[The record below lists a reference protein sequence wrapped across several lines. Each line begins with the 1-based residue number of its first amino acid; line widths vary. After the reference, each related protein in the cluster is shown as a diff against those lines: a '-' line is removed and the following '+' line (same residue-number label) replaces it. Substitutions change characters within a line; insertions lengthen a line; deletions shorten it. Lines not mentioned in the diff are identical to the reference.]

1 MQSEAPSWRSMEI
14 FSHRGLLLAACV
26 GVICSSIVLPFYTLG
41 IFVVP
46 VTEAFGWSRSEF
58 QLSLMFSTGIGVFTS
73 PVVGWFIHRYGA
85 RRVALFGLVGL
96 SVALFLPSLNQGNLL
111 LFYLSYGCLLY
122 TSPSPRD

>member
-1 MQSEAPSWRSMEI
+1 MQSAAPSWRSMEI

-73 PVVGWFIHRYGA
+73 PVGTV
-85 RRVALFGLVGL
+85 
-96 SVALFLPSLNQGNLL
+96 
-111 LFYLSYGCLLY
+111 
-122 TSPSPRD
+122 

>member
-1 MQSEAPSWRSMEI
+1 MQSEAQSWRSMEI

-73 PVVGWFIHRYGA
+73 PIVGWFIHRYGA

-96 SVALFLPSLNQGNLL
+96 SIALFLPSLNQGNLL
-111 LFYLSYGCLLY
+111 LFYLSYGAMA
-122 TSPSPRD
+122 